1 METIPHQLHLTALQA
16 KKMVNG
22 MPVNIP
28 LKQMG
33 SDKGEE
39 VIYLGRDNA
48 KKLLSSFK
56 KGKGMRLKLSPN
68 EIKQTVISGRGVN
81 VEKAFKKAGS
91 KIKKGFNK
99 EIVDSGVG
107 KEIASRLIDIGAD
120 VVLPAG
126 TTALSMALGDPTGLS
141 GAVVGKALGDQI
153 QKSAEKKGYGSIP
166 LDVGRVGSAMSPE
179 QARKE
184 YMKLIR
190 SMRGKSEAEKEAI
203 KGSGFFKTVRQMTGM
218 KKKDILDNTKMI
230 GKEVV
235 NNGSMMVGQAITA
248 YTGNP
253 VVGQAVASSL
263 QKAGNSAID
272 SVEPSKSKYGVKF
285 NPKAGLKGLKE
296 DAKMYAVEA
305 IDRKVDATLSPE
317 MRSIAENVLVANYPK
332 SESLV
337 RDMKENKADVRQFVG
352 LGVRQSNE
360 FKKSKKRAVVKAER
374 AMKKAGIEQSPIET
388 PSDFGFMSPYI
399 RLDSPANH
407 PFVPKVATQNGG
419 TDMGYGNMSM
429 DMARDIQGA
438 GLYGGGLYSGY
449 VGRV

>member
-28 LKQMG
+28 LRQMG

-39 VIYLGRDNA
+39 VVYLGRDNA

-68 EIKQTVISGRGVN
+68 EIKQTMISGRGVN

-153 QKSAEKKGYGSIP
+153 QKSAEKKGYG
-166 LDVGRVGSAMSPE
+166 AMSPE

-184 YMKLIR
+184 YMRLIR

-203 KGSGFFKTVRQMTGM
+203 KGSGFFKTVRQITGM
-218 KKKDILDNTKMI
+218 KKKDIIDNTKII

-285 NPKAGLKGLKE
+285 DPKAGLRGLKE

-317 MRSIAENVLVANYPK
+317 MRAIAENVLVANYPK
-332 SESLV
+332 AEPLV
-337 RDMKENKADVRQFVG
+337 REMKENKADYRPISG

-360 FKKSKKRAVVKAER
+360 FKKSKKRAIVKAER
-374 AMKKAGIEQSPIET
+374 AMKKAGVEQSPIET

-449 VGRV
+449 VGKV

>member
-28 LKQMG
+28 LRQMG

-39 VIYLGRDNA
+39 VVYLGRDNA

-68 EIKQTVISGRGVN
+68 EIKQTMISGRGVN

-153 QKSAEKKGYGSIP
+153 QKSAEKKGYG
-166 LDVGRVGSAMSPE
+166 AMSPE

-184 YMKLIR
+184 YMRLIR

-203 KGSGFFKTVRQMTGM
+203 KGSGFFKTVRQITGM
-218 KKKDILDNTKMI
+218 KKKDIIDNTKII

-285 NPKAGLKGLKE
+285 DPKAGLRGLKE

-317 MRSIAENVLVANYPK
+317 MRAIAENVLVANYPNAEPLVK
-332 SESLV
+332 DLSEKKKLALQNRIV
-337 RDMKENKADVRQFVG
+337 RG
-352 LGVRQSNE
+352 SGVKIV
-360 FKKSKKRAVVKAER
+360 KKSNVKKSVVKAER
-374 AMKKAGIEQSPIET
+374 AMKKAGVEQSPIET

-407 PFVPKVATQNGG
+407 PFVPKVATQSGG
-419 TDMGYGNMSM
+419 TDAGYGNMSM

-449 VGRV
+449 VGKV